1 MCGYVEID
9 SDFLKSHGDKPF
21 SITHFVYPL
30 IGMQWQYEGKAAP
43 SDDVFMI
50 EIHVIAD
57 PDKSEYEVVK
67 SGMSINEIV
76 EAGYIVI
83 DPIINEQY

>member
-1 MCGYVEID
+1 MCGYVEIS
-9 SDFLKSHGDKPF
+9 SDFLKTHGNKPL
-21 SITHFVYPL
+21 SITHFVFPL
-30 IGMQWQYEGKAAP
+30 IGMEWQHQGESNP
-43 SDDVFMI
+43 RDDVFMI
-50 EIHVIAD
+50 EVHVIPD

-76 EAGYIVI
+76 EAGYIVV